1 MVPGVMLPRAAMMPG
16 VRRPAQTGRR
26 PGVLVAAAAIGV
38 AAIYIFFVGTH
49 AGRAVDR
56 FLVEHRENESVET
69 PAQALVR
76 VVNVV
81 TIPLAVAAIVAMALR
96 SDRRA
101 TALWAIVLIVGSS
114 LTTAGL
120 EALLGPLDPL
130 GGERKRELGA
140 GFYPSGHAALV
151 MSLYLAAILAAPA
164 ARRQRV
170 AVGAGLA
177 AALLGGAVFVGGSHH
192 LSDVLGGFLV
202 ALGWAAACFR
212 GAQRTEPPR
221 DWKTPNRVVWR
232 SSDGERLSL

>member
-1 MVPGVMLPRAAMMPG
+1 MMVS
-16 VRRPAQTGRR
+16 VRRPAQMGLRS
-26 PGVLVAAAAIGV
+26 GVLAAAAALGV
-38 AAIYIFFVGTH
+38 AAIYILFVGTH

-56 FLVEHRENESVET
+56 FLLDHRENESVET
-69 PAQALVR
+69 PAQALVA

-81 TIPLAVAAIVAMALR
+81 TIPLAVAVIVAMALR
-96 SDRRA
+96 SGRRA
-101 TALWAIVLIVGSS
+101 TALWAVVLIVGSS

-130 GGERKRELGA
+130 GGERRRDLGA
-140 GFYPSGHAALV
+140 GFYPSGHAALI
-151 MSLYLAAILAAPA
+151 MSLCLAAILVAPP
-164 ARRQRV
+164 ARRQHL
-170 AVGAGLA
+170 AVGAGCA